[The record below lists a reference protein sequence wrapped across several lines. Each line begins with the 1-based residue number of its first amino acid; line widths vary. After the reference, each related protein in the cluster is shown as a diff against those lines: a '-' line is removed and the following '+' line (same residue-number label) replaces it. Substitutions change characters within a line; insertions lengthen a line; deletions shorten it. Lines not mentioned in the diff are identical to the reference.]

1 MLTGQEGGSL
11 LESLESSF
19 TVTERDRKK
28 ARESKITAG
37 AGTEAELRYPE
48 RNWNLRV
55 LSTARL
61 HASEQG
67 VEGVAVRRS
76 VAASYHITPPPSP

>member
-48 RNWNLRV
+48 RNWNHRV
-55 LSTARL
+55 LSTAL
-61 HASEQG
+61 SHASERG
-67 VEGVAVRRS
+67 VEGVATQRS
-76 VAASYHITPPPSP
+76 IASYHITPPPSP